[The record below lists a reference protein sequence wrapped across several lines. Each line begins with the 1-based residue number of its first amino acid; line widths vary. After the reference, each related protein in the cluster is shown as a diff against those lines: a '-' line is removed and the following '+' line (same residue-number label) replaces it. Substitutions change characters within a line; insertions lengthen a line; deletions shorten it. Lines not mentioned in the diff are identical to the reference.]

1 VSVSVLE
8 REMFSEA
15 EAARLLDVAQNTL
28 HYWLDG
34 GRMRG
39 RIYRPVIRLEPKGNR
54 APITWAEFIEAGWL
68 RQYRREHG
76 VPMAELRAFI
86 DSVRDES
93 GVPYP
98 LAHHQP
104 FVAGRELLRHAQ
116 DVSGLDPDYCLVAEV
131 RGQLVLTA
139 PAQTFVERVVWKGDI
154 AAGWRPHED
163 SRSPVR
169 MDPELRF
176 GRPAVKGISTET
188 IWEHAEAGEDVEETA
203 DAFGLELDDVHWA
216 LAYETSARAKAA

>member
-139 PAQTFVERVVWKGDI
+139 PAQTFVERVVW
-154 AAGWRPHED
+154 
-163 SRSPVR
+163 
-169 MDPELRF
+169 
-176 GRPAVKGISTET
+176 
-188 IWEHAEAGEDVEETA
+188 
-203 DAFGLELDDVHWA
+203 
-216 LAYETSARAKAA
+216 

>member
-1 VSVSVLE
+1 MSVSVLE

-39 RIYRPVIRLEPKGNR
+39 KVYRPIIRIEPKGNR
-54 APITWAEFIEAGWL
+54 APISWAEFIEAGWL

-86 DSVRDES
+86 DSVRGES

-104 FVAGRELLRHAQ
+104 FVAGRELLRQAQ
-116 DVSGLDPDYCLVAEV
+116 DVSGLEPDYCLVAEV

-154 AAGWRPHED
+154 AAGWRPHAD
-163 SRSPVR
+163 PRSPVR

-188 IWEHAEAGEDVEETA
+188 IWEHVEAGEDVEETA
-203 DAFGLELDDVHWA
+203 EAFGLEPDDVHWA